1 MFVCPVPKIS
11 HVPYEMVPP
20 SFTLYMVDLL
30 CGTTAEETFD
40 TLSLC
45 TVNSTSSPA
54 TKLTSV
60 HSVKKLAESA
70 RPPQHT
76 TT

>member
-11 HVPYEMVPP
+11 QVPYEMVP
-20 SFTLYMVDLL
+20 LHIMVDLL